1 MKKTF
6 KKLFAALLAAALVL
20 AMAVPAFAVTNTGTN
35 GSITIDNAVDG
46 ETYTIYRMFKLD
58 SYNGDAYSYTVEP
71 AWETFFSTGA
81 GSSYIDL
88 DSNGHPTWKTGA
100 DAAAFAKAALT
111 WADNSSTIHDDGQGL
126 ASNKTVRFS
135 NLPLGYYLVDSSL
148 GALCSLDTTNPSAT
162 IKEKND
168 VPAMDKKI
176 VTGENSTSD
185 SSTAKIG
192 DTVNYKVTIPVA
204 TGAQDYTL
212 TDTMSDGLTF
222 NSSSLK
228 VTANGA
234 DATASSD
241 YTLDSTEHGF
251 KLVFKDSYIG
261 NLAENAEITVTYSAT
276 LNEKAAVGDTGN
288 GNTNSAA
295 LTYGNNKSVTHT
307 TTTRTYEF
315 DLLKVD
321 GAQVAP
327 AELELGPGQ
336 GQRVAAELVDGD
348 LEGDPGPGGGLLEDQ
363 GDRAATQDVAG
374 APVGLVPVGPV
385 QQGDQ
390 LVGVDVVD
398 RQEVSFAHGRSPG
411 APPLASDL
419 TRVARV
425 VMSKGFSRTASGPSS
440 LRSGAITSAAPVTT
454 RTANGSEPSAR
465 RRRRMTS
472 GPPSPGIITS
482 SSTTSGST
490 VRASSRP
497 SSPSAARMT
506 SSASSSRMVWSS
518 PRTLGS
524 SSTTSTRLDGMWSL
538 SGLPSWAG
546 AGTAGAPS
554 LPGRG
559 DRGPRGA
566 GRWW

>member
-81 GSSYIDL
+81 GKDYITL
-88 DSNGHPTWKTGA
+88 TNGHPTWNTDKDKTTYPE
-100 DAAAFAKAALT
+100 FAKAALA
-111 WADNSSTIHDDGQGL
+111 WAKANNISYTDKKSAAGTEVTFSGL
-126 ASNKTVRFS
+126 D
-135 NLPLGYYLVDSSL
+135 LGYYLVDSSL
-148 GALCSLDTTNPSAT
+148 GALCSLDTTHPSAT
-162 IKEKND
+162 IKEKNG

-192 DTVNYKVTIPVA
+192 DTVNYKVTIKVA
-204 TGAQDYTL
+204 KGSSGYEL
-212 TDTMSDGLTF
+212 TDTMSVGLTF

-261 NLAENAEITVTYSAT
+261 NLAENAEITVTYNAT

-295 LTYGNNKSVTHT
+295 LTYGNNKSVTNT

-321 GAQVAP
+321 GADHKLLNGAEFKLYDAENGGSVIKVVPVA
-327 AELELGPGQ
+327 GGY
-336 GQRVAAELVDGD
+336 RVANGDETGAVDTIKVNGKVHISGLD
-348 LEGDPGPGGGLLEDQ
+348 KTTYWLEETKAPDGYNKLTERKPVNLTNGSNNTTLTSDTWSEADHGVAVENNAGAILPGTGGMGTTLFYVIGGGLMV
-363 GDRAATQDVAG
+363 AAV
-374 APVGLVPVGPV
+374 VLLV
-385 QQGDQ
+385 
-390 LVGVDVVD
+390 
-398 RQEVSFAHGRSPG
+398 
-411 APPLASDL
+411 
-419 TRVARV
+419 T
-425 VMSKGFSRTASGPSS
+425 KK
-440 LRSGAITSAAPVTT
+440 
-454 RTANGSEPSAR
+454 
-465 RRRRMTS
+465 RMEHKN
-472 GPPSPGIITS
+472 
-482 SSTTSGST
+482 
-490 VRASSRP
+490 
-497 SSPSAARMT
+497 
-506 SSASSSRMVWSS
+506 
-518 PRTLGS
+518 
-524 SSTTSTRLDGMWSL
+524 
-538 SGLPSWAG
+538 
-546 AGTAGAPS
+546 
-554 LPGRG
+554 
-559 DRGPRGA
+559 
-566 GRWW
+566 